1 MSEESEGVVVVDDG
15 AIRRI
20 VLNRPQ
26 AANALRPQDRDAVIK
41 ALAAADDDPGVR
53 VVVLSAAGRH
63 FCAGADVKSLAVKI
77 ETPMLVGDA
86 MRTIMNGAQ
95 RLISSVLD
103 CGKPVIAVVQG
114 AAAGLGAHLAFAA
127 DLVVASENASFAE
140 SFIKRGMVVD
150 GGGAYLLSRRI
161 ALQSAKHMAFFGD
174 AVTAEQAHGLGLVN
188 EVVAAEELPACAE
201 ALAERLAVA
210 PTSAIALIKRLFNS
224 APDGDRSAAFLAE
237 AMAQEIQTKS
247 HDHGEGV
254 RAFVE
259 RRSPNFLGR

>member
-26 AANALRPQDRDAVIK
+26 AANALRPQDRDAVIT
-41 ALAAADDDPGVR
+41 ALAEADDDPGVR

-103 CGKPVIAVVQG
+103 CG
-114 AAAGLGAHLAFAA
+114 
-127 DLVVASENASFAE
+127 
-140 SFIKRGMVVD
+140 
-150 GGGAYLLSRRI
+150 
-161 ALQSAKHMAFFGD
+161 
-174 AVTAEQAHGLGLVN
+174 
-188 EVVAAEELPACAE
+188 
-201 ALAERLAVA
+201 
-210 PTSAIALIKRLFNS
+210 
-224 APDGDRSAAFLAE
+224 
-237 AMAQEIQTKS
+237 
-247 HDHGEGV
+247 
-254 RAFVE
+254 
-259 RRSPNFLGR
+259 